1 MNDNRSDIL
10 ILLIEHE
17 SVIGRLYDLLGETFA
32 DDGDFWK
39 GLAED
44 ERRHAQWLGTLRSE
58 PMIDAWLL
66 ADKRLKPQAVRS
78 SIEYVESLQEK
89 TRAGQVTRLQA
100 LSAARDLENA
110 LLEKQFPIAG
120 PAVPTEIRSI
130 LDTIAADT
138 ERHRTMLAGQLQQM
152 KKAAP

>member
-10 ILLIEHE
+10 TLLIDHE
-17 SVIGRLYDLLGETFA
+17 SVIGRLYDLLGETFV

-44 ERRHAQWLGTLRSE
+44 ERRHAQWLGTLRPE
-58 PMIDAWLL
+58 PMIEAWLL
-66 ADKRLKPQAVRS
+66 ADKRLKPTAVRS
-78 SIEYVESLQEK
+78 SVEYVESLQEK
-89 TRAGQVTRLQA
+89 TRAGQVTLLQA

-110 LLEKQFPIAG
+110 LLEKQFPVASR
-120 PAVPTEIRSI
+120 AVPPKIRSV

-138 ERHRTMLAGQLQQM
+138 ERHRTILAERLQRII
-152 KKAAP
+152 KAAP